1 MQRKVHAGTIAR
13 QRTLYSAKNSCNGWG
28 LSRGDAGGRQGSIQE
43 KMEREMAIH
52 SSILAWKIPW
62 MEEPGRLQFMGLQRV
77 RHDWATSLFTLV
89 VPLPI
94 RIGFY
99 CVHFFFFSSG
109 AQVVLYERESIKTHS
124 VLLILKCAFSPQFS
138 LWSLFGSQGVFGF
151 AGIYVPWEQSQ
162 QIFPRQGMLFEGFPV
177 SPTNLWTD

>member
-1 MQRKVHAGTIAR
+1 MGSFKGRCRRQARKYSRKDGEGNGNPLQYSCLENPMDGGAWQATVHGVAKSQTWLSNF
-13 QRTLYSAKNSCNGWG
+13 TFHFSSASPYTN
-28 LSRGDAGGRQGSIQE
+28 R
-43 KMEREMAIH
+43 
-52 SSILAWKIPW
+52 IL
-62 MEEPGRLQFMGLQRV
+62 LCSF
-77 RHDWATSLFTLV
+77 
-89 VPLPI
+89 
-94 RIGFY
+94 
-99 CVHFFFFSSG
+99 FFFFSSG

-138 LWSLFGSQGVFGF
+138 LWSLFGSQGIFGF